1 MSNPATAS
9 APGGAP
15 GGAASSAMEESM
27 QDIVRADGYLWLK
40 YGQKN
45 MHNSHSIRCY
55 YKCYCS
61 KNKPPCPAKK
71 TVDYDRRLPI
81 STSTT
86 RINHTNRS
94 HNHRAPLNCSSDTSS
109 TGQGC
114 SLNRSCGA
122 STAQGC
128 SLNRSC
134 GAATAQGCSLNRSC
148 GAATAQGCSL
158 NRSCGAAT
166 AQGCSLDRS
175 CGAATAQGC
184 SLNRSCG
191 AATAQGCSLN
201 AADSSSWT
209 PGAMGST
216 SNVSNISNFSGISN
230 VCNVS
235 NLCNVSSVS
244 DITLAL
250 LLSSDGSRTESLA
263 ESGWLNPAL
272 CFALTGSGSNG
283 RAASSASHASP
294 GTYNSSQS
302 NAVPA
307 AVLAAASTAAPAGAL
322 ASLPAPSLAAAPTA
336 ALPASPAAAL
346 AAVPAAALAAA
357 PAAATSGT
365 SPPPQSRGESTAPA
379 GAPAVSSLLFS
390 SSCETLTTEGGEFG
404 QFLEQTGSPDET
416 GPLDAGWPCAK
427 RVRLT
432 PTEEATSSAG
442 CSPPSMGFFEAVP
455 VDLEQLCGAEFCVP
469 EPCSAP
475 DLLVFPPGLASA
487 DALFQDLLEEAPWL
501 EAGSASLGGSWV
513 ECGSLDD
520 QESHRESFQLT
531 RAASCMWG
539 DGVAGEFLDGTV
551 ESAAEGS
558 LSCIS
563 FSGHNGRHDS
573 GPMMSRPGSRADFI
587 RLF

>member
-1 MSNPATAS
+1 MSNPAAAS
-9 APGGAP
+9 APGGA
-15 GGAASSAMEESM
+15 ASLAMEESM

-45 MHNSHSIRCY
+45 MHNSHTIRCY

-94 HNHRAPLNCSSDTSS
+94 HNHRAPLNCSSDTSC

-114 SLNRSCGA
+114 SLNHSCGA
-122 STAQGC
+122 S
-128 SLNRSC
+128 
-134 GAATAQGCSLNRSC
+134 TAQGCSLNRSC

-216 SNVSNISNFSGISN
+216 SNVSNISNVSGISN

-250 LLSSDGSRTESLA
+250 LLSSDGSRAESLA

-272 CFALTGSGSNG
+272 CFALAGSGSNG

-294 GTYNSSQS
+294 GTCNSSQS

-390 SSCETLTTEGGEFG
+390 SSCETLTAEGGEFG
-404 QFLEQTGSPDET
+404 EFLEETGPPDET

-455 VDLEQLCGAEFCVP
+455 VDLEQLCGADFCIP
-469 EPCSAP
+469 EPLQRS
-475 DLLVFPPGLASA
+475 
-487 DALFQDLLEEAPWL
+487 
-501 EAGSASLGGSWV
+501 
-513 ECGSLDD
+513 
-520 QESHRESFQLT
+520 
-531 RAASCMWG
+531 
-539 DGVAGEFLDGTV
+539 
-551 ESAAEGS
+551 
-558 LSCIS
+558 
-563 FSGHNGRHDS
+563 
-573 GPMMSRPGSRADFI
+573 
-587 RLF
+587 